1 MTLTDERRAHVK
13 RRLDAVV
20 SLAETAR
27 DEGDLAAAKRALN
40 AAWFAIHDATTAI
53 NEAEQATRRE
63 ALQNV
68 ERAA

>member
-20 SLAETAR
+20 S
-27 DEGDLAAAKRALN
+27 LAAAKRALN